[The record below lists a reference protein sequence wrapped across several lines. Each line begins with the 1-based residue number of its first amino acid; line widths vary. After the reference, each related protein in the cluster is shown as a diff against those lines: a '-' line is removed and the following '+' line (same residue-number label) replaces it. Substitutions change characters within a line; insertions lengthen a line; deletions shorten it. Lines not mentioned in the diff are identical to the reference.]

1 MKYQHVLLTIFAIG
15 GFILIINSQPPANP
29 FTVSAPGQEGFV
41 NNGTNS
47 LIGTR
52 CGVDLF
58 PCRTGLRC
66 ANGLCISQ
74 ESTTPIDKYPLPV
87 LPLKN

>member
-1 MKYQHVLLTIFAIG
+1 MKNQHVLLVILAIG
-15 GFILIINSQPPANP
+15 AFILIINTQPPANP
-29 FTVSAPGQEGFV
+29 FSTTVPVQEGFV

-47 LIGTR
+47 LVGTR

-66 ANGLCISQ
+66 ANGFCISQ